1 MMEMAVVMASSMR
14 ATACVDRSGKRQ
26 RQRTHEQEPDDLF
39 HGCPV
44 AFTRYPK
51 SGTPAADGSMMMM
64 TAMARA
70 QASTKRLMSFI
81 SAASAQLPAV
91 AAAFRRAAAAH
102 LALPAAVV
110 AGAGA
115 AEVYADCEP
124 RLTGI

>member
-81 SAASAQLPAV
+81 LAASAQLPAV
-91 AAAFRRAAAAH
+91 AFRRAAAAH

-110 AGAGA
+110 AVPVQLRCTPIASPG
-115 AEVYADCEP
+115 
-124 RLTGI
+124 